1 MLSLEV
7 VEVLYFKCN
16 LVDNYYQEISE
27 VLPIFTFNK
36 CCGDLLNIQ
45 ENNSVFL
52 ETYNPHFDDITTTT
66 FTE

>member
-36 CCGDLLNIQ
+36 CYGDLLNIQ

-52 ETYNPHFDDITTTT
+52 ETYNPYFDDITTTT